1 MAHSRLEVGSY
12 TVEFHGDKK
21 YAVKWDMELL
31 GNGIQPMDNNQR
43 TVIGEAGLNHLQI
56 DVHGQIISS
65 ELVGKTADKYIFDTI
80 IPALN
85 LFGNDTT
92 GTLTLELNGGQLV
105 ATGWVTNAIFDRFVE
120 MGIEMIDFSFTFIL
134 SDPATHSGLS

>member
-1 MAHSRLEVGSY
+1 MAHSKLVVGSY

-85 LFGNDTT
+85 LFGNQTT